1 MKKFTKLFL
10 SCALVSAMAVTASSA
25 AFAAPEDKTISS
37 TDGLTGTVTVDDEA
51 KTATI
56 KDLAVAD
63 TVDADTE
70 VTFLV
75 IKGAVGTEV
84 ADTDVMGIDQN
95 TNEAASTDVKPA
107 NAGLKAGENNVATP
121 TTGTQLYT
129 VMVGYTSGGE
139 FKKATGTFTL
149 GTALGEDIIIGDTNL
164 SGGEEPITGA
174 DSVFILRYLAGQSGT
189 DIASVGTTVNATP
202 AE

>member
-84 ADTDVMGIDQN
+84 ADTDVMGIP
-95 TNEAASTDVKPA
+95 EHKRS
-107 NAGLKAGENNVATP
+107 
-121 TTGTQLYT
+121 
-129 VMVGYTSGGE
+129 S
-139 FKKATGTFTL
+139 
-149 GTALGEDIIIGDTNL
+149 
-164 SGGEEPITGA
+164 SH
-174 DSVFILRYLAGQSGT
+174 
-189 DIASVGTTVNATP
+189 
-202 AE
+202 